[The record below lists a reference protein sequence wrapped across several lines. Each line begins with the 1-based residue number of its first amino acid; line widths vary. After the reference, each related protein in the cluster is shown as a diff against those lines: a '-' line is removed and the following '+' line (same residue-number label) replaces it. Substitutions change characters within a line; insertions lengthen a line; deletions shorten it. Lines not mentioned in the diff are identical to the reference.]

1 MAGISLDADLVN
13 LMIFFFFKTIGMYEL
28 IKKISKVF
36 LNIVCSELKGVVL
49 ALNELDAATSM
60 QQLVNKDGF
69 SFVLLVLAAH
79 YSPLTP

>member
-1 MAGISLDADLVN
+1 MLN
-13 LMIFFFFKTIGMYEL
+13 LMIFFFQTIGMYEL
-28 IKKISKVF
+28 IKKKSRGF

-49 ALNELDAATSM
+49 ALSELDAATSM

>member
-1 MAGISLDADLVN
+1 
-13 LMIFFFFKTIGMYEL
+13 MYEL
-28 IKKISKVF
+28 IKKISNDSLSV
-36 LNIVCSELKGVVL
+36 VCSELKGVAL

>member
-1 MAGISLDADLVN
+1 
-13 LMIFFFFKTIGMYEL
+13 MYEL
-28 IKKISKVF
+28 IKKKKSRGF

-49 ALNELDAATSM
+49 ALSELDAATSM

>member
-1 MAGISLDADLVN
+1 MGN
-13 LMIFFFFKTIGMYEL
+13 LMIFFFLQTIGMYEV
-28 IKKISKVF
+28 ITKKKGRGF